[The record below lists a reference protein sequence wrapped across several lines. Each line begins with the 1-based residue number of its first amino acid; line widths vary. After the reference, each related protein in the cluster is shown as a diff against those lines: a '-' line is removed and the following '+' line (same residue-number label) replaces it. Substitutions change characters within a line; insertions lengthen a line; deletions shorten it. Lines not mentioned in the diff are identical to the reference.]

1 MDELQ
6 PTNTKTTQRQGS
18 ERVPVFLPGTAFV
31 RIIHS
36 SNEVLVPAGRC
47 IGELSAALRQIL
59 NIRVGAEVQ
68 VNGQPASFADVPIDG
83 DIIEFVKRNGAKGV
97 GHVWTEEQFCELFQ
111 IDSQELQKHIAEGL
125 PVLRLRDGSVRIT
138 ETAVDEFLRG
148 HRLDHQERMAVA
160 LENISASQ
168 RRLADHLAP
177 APSDIVD
184 TPYIARHL
192 GCTTQWIAQMVRS
205 GEIPR
210 GCVVPGSGKGR
221 QWKFYRC
228 RIEDWLANK

>member
-1 MDELQ
+1 M
-6 PTNTKTTQRQGS
+6 G
-18 ERVPVFLPGTAFV
+18 A
-31 RIIHS
+31 
-36 SNEVLVPAGRC
+36 
-47 IGELSAALRQIL
+47 SAATQG
-59 NIRVGAEVQ
+59 RVR
-68 VNGQPASFADVPIDG
+68 PYHW
-83 DIIEFVKRNGAKGV
+83 K
-97 GHVWTEEQFCELFQ
+97 
-111 IDSQELQKHIAEGL
+111 
-125 PVLRLRDGSVRIT
+125 
-138 ETAVDEFLRG
+138 TAVDEFLRG

-228 RIEDWLANK
+228 RIEDWLAKQMKGKTLTVI